1 MKLYVCWSTGLS
13 PIGDGGHACG
23 KAYRALN
30 AAGHEPEVVKA
41 HGMGLLP
48 DAIFNRTQGRRE
60 VRELTGKSTV
70 PVLVTDFGEVIAESR
85 RIIAW
90 AQAHPGRRGLAPTPD
105 PYRASQ

>member
-23 KAYRALN
+23 KAYRALS

-70 PVLVTDFGEVIAESR
+70 PVLVTDVGEVITESR

-90 AQAHPGRRGLAPTPD
+90 AQAHPA
-105 PYRASQ
+105 AAA